1 MFAILSTQGRRELR
15 TPQPEHRVI
24 DKDYLSMLA
33 CPDTRQPLE
42 EATGEQL
49 KALNQRISL
58 GTVTNKGGTS
68 VKEPIEAG
76 LVRKD
81 GKALYPIVD
90 RIPVLLVDES
100 IPL

>member
-1 MFAILSTQGRRELR
+1 M
-15 TPQPEHRVI
+15 I
-24 DKDYLSMLA
+24 DKDYLQMLA

-42 EATGEQL
+42 EATAEQL
-49 KALNQRISL
+49 TALNARIAQ
-58 GTVTNKGGTS
+58 GTVTNKGGTP
-68 VKEPIEAG
+68 VKVPIEAG

>member
-1 MFAILSTQGRRELR
+1 VIGTG
-15 TPQPEHRVI
+15 VI
-24 DKDYLSMLA
+24 DKDYLQMLA

-42 EATGEQL
+42 EATPEQL
-49 KALNQRISL
+49 LALNERVKA
-58 GTVTNKGGTS
+58 GGVKNKGGAI
-68 VKEPIEAG
+68 VKDPIQAG

>member
-1 MFAILSTQGRRELR
+1 
-15 TPQPEHRVI
+15 
-24 DKDYLSMLA
+24 MLA
-33 CPDTRQPLE
+33 CPDTRQALE
-42 EATGEQL
+42 EATAEQL
-49 KALNQRISL
+49 ATLNARIAK
-58 GTVTNKGGTS
+58 GAVTNKGGTA
-68 VKEPIEAG
+68 VKEPIQAG

>member
-1 MFAILSTQGRRELR
+1 M
-15 TPQPEHRVI
+15 I

-42 EATGEQL
+42 EATPEQL
-49 KALNQRISL
+49 TALNARIAQ
-58 GTVTNKGGTS
+58 GAVTNKGGTS
-68 VKEPIEAG
+68 VKEPIQAG

>member
-1 MFAILSTQGRRELR
+1 VIE
-15 TPQPEHRVI
+15 EKCVI

-33 CPDTRQPLE
+33 CPDTRQALE
-42 EATGEQL
+42 EATAEQIQ
-49 KALNQRISL
+49 ALNQRIAQ
-58 GTVTNKGGTS
+58 GKVTNKGGTS
-68 VKEPIEAG
+68 VKDPIEAG